1 MYENSSC
8 STTNWNVVVCTVQ
21 LDCSFWYC
29 QFFLPFLSIFFSFHL
44 VLSHPIP
51 FIFLSFWHCFF
62 SFCYSNRHIVVSYCD
77 FNVSLMTSIIEHL
90 TDFKKIQLTLNVK
103 VKNVLMRECFNVSS
117 QRLKNLP
124 NPPFLCQ
131 KTLQSFL
138 GLLLWSASSVNLLPI
153 SQWGHI

>member
-77 FNVSLMTSIIEHL
+77 FNLQFPNNYGLKLNIQETKMMASGPSTSWQIDGE
-90 TDFKKIQLTLNVK
+90 TMETGSDYF
-103 VKNVLMRECFNVSS
+103 FG
-117 QRLKNLP
+117 
-124 NPPFLCQ
+124 
-131 KTLQSFL
+131 LQNHCRCWL
-138 GLLLWSASSVNLLPI
+138 QPWN
-153 SQWGHI
+153 